1 MIITF
6 RGERRTLADENKV
19 VFSVN
24 GGLTWA
30 NLPLYLEEVNHSP
43 TGFEWGYLG
52 SGPSQLA
59 YAILRVHCT
68 LLYNDN
74 TQDIPRQHY
83 WEFKD
88 AFIAG
93 IRRDEWEID
102 SRLIDYWL
110 NEGEERE

>member
-6 RGERRTLADENKV
+6 RGERRPLEDEHKV
-19 VFSVN
+19 IFSLD

-30 NLPLYLEEVNHSP
+30 NVPKYLEEVNHSP

-68 LLYNDN
+68 ILYDDPAE
-74 TQDIPRQHY
+74 DIPRQFY
-83 WEFKD
+83 MAFKEG
-88 AFIAG
+88 FIAC
-93 IRRDEWEID
+93 IQRDEWEID
-102 SRLIDYWL
+102 SRLIDFWL
-110 NEGEERE
+110 KERY